1 MGANAKRARF
11 TAKGRSEALAR
22 HMAGLRLDGEAERR
36 LAATAGVS
44 LRVWRRAACAHP
56 VAADAHMAICAVLFL
71 DPVWLKAST
80 APRPAGPV
88 CWATLGA
95 GVRVTREMRG
105 HGVREAAKAAGVSAA
120 TISRCENGRVLS
132 FDGLARL
139 AAYVGP
145 HPRQYTVAIPDR
157 PAAVRDDGR
166 GSSTGNTHC
175 NSLKLQEAGDA

>member
-1 MGANAKRARF
+1 MGATGKRARF

-120 TISRCENGRVLS
+120 TVSRCENGRVLS
-132 FDGLARL
+132 FDALARL

-145 HPRQYTVAIPDR
+145 HPHGYTVASTGQ
-157 PAAVRDDGR
+157 PAAAPPG
-166 GSSTGNTHC
+166 STGNTHC
-175 NSLKLQEAGDA
+175 NSLKLQEAGHD